1 VQTAIISF
9 AKNGRCPGDAI
20 TYRLTFE
27 IQYGDCAAAANET
40 VDITGNENVINR
52 APGGGS
58 GLGG

>member
-9 AKNGRCPGDAI
+9 AKIGRCPGDAI

-40 VDITGNENVINR
+40 VDIAGNENVINR
-52 APGGGS
+52 APGG
-58 GLGG
+58 